1 MSDMDIYD
9 ELPVEPEA
17 AFLMLEKHY
26 REKYES
32 GIRRN
37 SDDTDFSVHQM
48 EYIAQ
53 VLGAISE
60 LNLENEFRSDVPSIE
75 DVNTQTYLNFSKDVK
90 NYCTRLSIRVSRRVQ
105 GFSVIFD
112 SASKQKAHHFIGQLR
127 ELFTTIDVDTPKR
140 DALFTRLIALEKEV
154 DRDRTRLEV
163 YGELI
168 IETASI
174 LGKAVEKLRPVQE
187 LLDSFSRL
195 IYGSRSEEV
204 KKLAPPK
211 ETKRIESR
219 ISPKAKVLDDEVPF

>member
-17 AFLMLEKHY
+17 AFLLLEKHY
-26 REKYES
+26 REKYEL
-32 GIRRN
+32 GIRLN

-53 VLGAISE
+53 VLGAIAE
-60 LNLENEFRSDVPSIE
+60 LDLENEFRSDVPSIE
-75 DVNTQTYLNFSKDVK
+75 NVNTQTYLNFSKDVK

-112 SASKQKAHHFIGQLR
+112 SAAKQKAHHFIGQLR
-127 ELFTTIDVDTPKR
+127 ELFNAVEVDEPKR
-140 DALFTRLIALEKEV
+140 EALFTRLSALENEI
-154 DRDRTRLEV
+154 DRDRTRLEK

-168 IETASI
+168 ILTAAVF
-174 LGKAVEKLRPVQE
+174 GKAAEKLKPVQE
-187 LLDSFSRL
+187 IFDSISRL
-195 IYGSRSEEV
+195 IYGSRTEEV
-204 KKLAPPK
+204 KKLSPPK

-219 ISPKAKVLDDEVPF
+219 MSPKTRELDDEVPF